1 MAKFFLGLFT
11 SSVIW
16 EVVTFENCDN
26 KGVLIS
32 IILQAILLGYYLKE
46 VIDELKKKK
55 EEA

>member
-11 SSVIW
+11 ASVIW
-16 EVVTFENCDN
+16 EVVTYEGGD

-32 IILQAILLGYYLKE
+32 IILQSLLLGYYLKE
-46 VIDELKKKK
+46 VLIDIKKKK